1 MWTLVHQVKALL
13 TCAHADIPVVLRNFR
28 NPVIRSIYGRR
39 KTRISHYKES
49 IGSVLQFSSLFD
61 SIVVLECLKSKVPT
75 YLKRGKGYK
84 TAVSRNVLQSKN
96 KGAQEFVNIGNY
108 LLASGTDGD
117 ELVLKLT
124 GRYVLTG
131 DFFPKLCAATDADVF
146 AKEDRELW
154 GERGKG
160 FHTFLFAARAR
171 VLVQFRD
178 WLMDNTALASLG
190 DNPVE
195 WCFKEFV
202 EHRNFN
208 IRRVSETLGV
218 RVRYADSDRDLLL

>member
-1 MWTLVHQVKALL
+1 MTALL
-13 TCAHADIPVVLRNFR
+13 TCAHADIPVLLCNLR
-28 NPVIRSIYGRR
+28 NPVIRSIYKRR
-39 KTRISHYKES
+39 KIRISQYKES
-49 IGSVLQFSSLFD
+49 IASVLKFSSLFD
-61 SIVVLECLKSKVPT
+61 SIVVLECLKSRVPI
-75 YLKRGKGYK
+75 YLKRGQGYK

-96 KGAQEFVNIGNY
+96 KGVQEFVNIGNY
-108 LLASGTDGD
+108 LLSSNVDGD

-124 GRYVLTG
+124 GRYVLDG
-131 DFFPKLCAATDADVF
+131 NFFPKLCAATDADVI

-160 FHTFLFAARAR
+160 FHTFLFAAKAR

-178 WLMDNTALASLG
+178 WLMDNAALASLG

-202 EHRNFN
+202 EQRNFN
-208 IRRVSETLGV
+208 IRKVREPLSV
-218 RVRYADSDRDLLL
+218 RVRYADSDRDLLV